1 MNKTAHP
8 ATPPD
13 ATEFVIEASSYDSN
27 YWRDV
32 WRFREL
38 MGFLAWRDIKIRY
51 KQTVLGVAW
60 AVAQPVMT
68 AAIFTF
74 VFGRLAKMPSGGM
87 PYPLV
92 VMSAQISWQ
101 LFANALSNSSG
112 SLLGNAHLISKVY
125 FPRIVLPF
133 SALVVALIDFLIVF
147 CVYLAM
153 TAWFGVAP
161 TVRWFALPLLV
172 LATLLPA
179 LGMGL
184 WLSALTVRFR
194 DFRFIVPFILQIGA
208 FVTPVGYRTDFFP
221 NWQDLLALNPMTG
234 VVESFRWCLLGGT
247 DFLWKE
253 FIVSMVISTVL
264 LATGSWYFRS
274 TERSFADII

>member
-1 MNKTAHP
+1 MNETVPSA
-8 ATPPD
+8 PPHEVP
-13 ATEFVIEASSYDSN
+13 EFVIEASSYDSN

-32 WRFREL
+32 WRYREL
-38 MGFLAWRDIKIRY
+38 MGFLAWRDIKVRY
-51 KQTVLGVAW
+51 KQTILGITW
-60 AVAQPVMT
+60 AIGQPVIT

-74 VFGRLAKMPSGGM
+74 VFGRLARMPSGGV

-92 VMSAQISWQ
+92 VMSAQVSWQ

-112 SLLGNAHLISKVY
+112 SLIGNAHLISKVY
-125 FPRIVLPF
+125 FPRIVLPL
-133 SALVVALIDFLIVF
+133 SALVVALLDFLIVF
-147 CVYLAM
+147 CVYLVM

-161 TVRWFALPLLV
+161 NARWFALPALV

-179 LGMGL
+179 LGLGL
-184 WLSALTVRFR
+184 WFSALTVRYR

-208 FVTPVGYRTDFFP
+208 FVTPVGFRTDFFP

-234 VVESFRWCLLGGT
+234 VVESFRWCLINGEV
-247 DFLWKE
+247 FYWKG
-253 FIVSMVISTVL
+253 FVTSLVISGVL
-264 LATGSWYFRS
+264 LITGAWYFRH

>member
-1 MNKTAHP
+1 MNESAPLASSP
-8 ATPPD
+8 A
-13 ATEFVIEASSYDSN
+13 ASVFVIEATSYDSN
-27 YWRDV
+27 YWRDA

-51 KQTVLGVAW
+51 KQTALGIVW
-60 AVAQPVMT
+60 AVAQPVIS

-101 LFANALSNSSG
+101 LFANALSNASS
-112 SLLGNAHLISKVY
+112 SLTGNSHLISKVY

-133 SALVVALIDFLIVF
+133 SALVVAVLDFLIVF
-147 CVYLAM
+147 AVYLLM
-153 TAWFGVAP
+153 TTWFGVLP
-161 TVRWFALPLLV
+161 SLRWLLLPILI

-179 LGMGL
+179 LGLGL
-184 WLSALTVRFR
+184 WLSALTVRYR

-234 VVESFRWCLLGGT
+234 IVESFRWCLLGGQE
-247 DFLWKE
+247 FLWKE
-253 FIVSMVISTVL
+253 FIVSMLISAAL
-264 LATGSWYFRS
+264 IITGTMYFRR

>member
-1 MNKTAHP
+1 MNESAPTAPTP
-8 ATPPD
+8 ASSV
-13 ATEFVIEASSYDSN
+13 FVIEASSYDSN

-51 KQTVLGVAW
+51 KQTVLGVVW
-60 AVAQPVMT
+60 AVAQPVIS

-87 PYPLV
+87 PYTLV

-101 LFANALSNSSG
+101 LFANALSNASG
-112 SLLGNAHLISKVY
+112 SLTGNSHLISKVY

-133 SALVVALIDFLIVF
+133 SALVVAVLDFLIIF
-147 CVYLAM
+147 AVYILM
-153 TAWFGVAP
+153 TMWFGVAP
-161 TVRWFALPLLV
+161 SVRWLALPLLIV
-172 LATLLPA
+172 ATLLPA
-179 LGMGL
+179 LGLGL

-221 NWQDLLALNPMTG
+221 NWQALLALNPMTG
-234 VVESFRWCLLGGT
+234 VVESFRWCLLGGS

-253 FIVSMVISTVL
+253 FAISMVISIVL
-264 LATGSWYFRS
+264 LVTGTWYFRR